1 MIKTIQIRKQNQS
14 KEKNAGAPRGLPPYS
29 LGACPVCVVWIF
41 LSYLMLYA
49 SLCPIILFT
58 FYSQAPACY
67 FNFYCFQGSHPPPGT
82 TRGLFSK
89 HLEVPL
95 YLRFGA
101 IFGLLS
107 LAAVGPGRWGTL
119 GRGLVLTV
127 PWQTCIIAAVCET
140 QVLGCIQYSHFFS
153 LI

>member
-1 MIKTIQIRKQNQS
+1 MS
-14 KEKNAGAPRGLPPYS
+14 CDVY
-29 LGACPVCVVWIF
+29 VV
-41 LSYLMLYA
+41 
-49 SLCPIILFT
+49 
-58 FYSQAPACY
+58 
-67 FNFYCFQGSHPPPGT
+67 
-82 TRGLFSK
+82 FSK

-127 PWQTCIIAAVCET
+127 PWQKRIIAAVYEK
-140 QVLGCIQYSHFFS
+140 QFLGCIQYYTMHIFFLQ
-153 LI
+153 LIIMIII